1 MSGVKEMYGKIC
13 HKMKKGGWA
22 AVVLAVGLALFLLPS
37 GGGQPAEEYAAD
49 TQLPVEFSLRGQE
62 ERMAEALSSIDGA
75 GRVRVML
82 TLSVGP
88 EQVLQKDSASSTR
101 GADGGASETERSETS
116 VVISQGGSVQSAVA
130 AKYIYPK
137 YQGAL
142 VVAEGAGSADVRLE
156 LMRAVSGLTGLG
168 ADKITVA
175 KMKIQ

>member
-1 MSGVKEMYGKIC
+1 MSGVKEMYGKIWR
-13 HKMKKGGWA
+13 KMKKGGWA
-22 AVVLAVGLALFLLPS
+22 AAVLAVGLALFLIPP
-37 GGGQPAEEYAAD
+37 GGVEAGDSDGAD
-49 TQLPVEFSLRGQE
+49 ASFPVEFSLDGQE
-62 ERMAEALSSIDGA
+62 KRMSEVLSSIDGA

-82 TLSVGP
+82 TLSAGP
-88 EQVLQKDSASSTR
+88 EQVLQKDFESSMRDT
-101 GADGGASETERSETS
+101 GEGLAETERRETS
-116 VVISQGGSVQSAVA
+116 VIISQGGSSQSAVA

-175 KMKIQ
+175 KMRAS